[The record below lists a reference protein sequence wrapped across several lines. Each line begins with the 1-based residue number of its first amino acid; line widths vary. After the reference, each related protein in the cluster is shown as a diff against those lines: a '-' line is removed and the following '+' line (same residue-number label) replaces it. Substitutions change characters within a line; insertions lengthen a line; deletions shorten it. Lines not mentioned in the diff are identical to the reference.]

1 MSFGLIRVFIHTLV
15 IAIKKNVCSF
25 TLNTFDWIFPVASI
39 RGKSSLIKQNNGVR
53 CLLVCVYSEICCC
66 ASIDTMPYWRPGASK
81 KLYGKL
87 NSNIHMNNDD
97 DAICM
102 NAFSQFFFLQKLAI
116 SVLHHS
122 APKMND
128 RVICGDSQYFW
139 FNFTTHR
146 NNLLQNGHSSM
157 ETLKKMYK
165 NIQ

>member
-87 NSNIHMNNDD
+87 NSNTHMNNDD

-102 NAFSQFFFLQKLAI
+102 NAFSQFFCCRNWQYQYCIIPLQKWMTESFAVIHSIFGSI
-116 SVLHHS
+116 SQLIEI
-122 APKMND
+122 
-128 RVICGDSQYFW
+128 ICCKTDIRQW
-139 FNFTTHR
+139 RH
-146 NNLLQNGHSSM
+146 
-157 ETLKKMYK
+157 
-165 NIQ
+165 